1 MPRAKSVSELKRE
14 DEAKRFFDE
23 YSKSGNITKSMQKI
37 RPDLSDKSAYNKGY
51 KILNS
56 PLFRNVIHERVKK
69 RDQRS
74 VMTVEQRRQWLSDNI
89 QDERKDMKDR
99 LGCLK
104 ELNRMDGIGKSNI
117 LNVGSVNN
125 ITVEQKR
132 AIAEERI
139 NDILGINMGSEF
151 LDAEVVEHEEDD
163 NSEEAGS

>member
-37 RPDLSDKSAYNKGY
+37 CPNLSDKSAYNKGY

-56 PLFRNVIHERVKK
+56 PKFRNVIHERVKK

-89 QDERKDMKDR
+89 QDEEKDMKDR

-151 LDAEVVEHEEDD
+151 LDAEVIEHEEDS
-163 NSEEAGS
+163 NEEEDS